1 MTRSFQKQQA
11 KRLKE
16 EKFNMLIEVINI
28 IIDNFAP
35 TIEVTGDTAIKTDL
49 ELDSFEIIKLICT
62 LEDKY
67 KINIHERDVVSLTTV
82 NDICNYIA
90 TK

>member
-1 MTRSFQKQQA
+1 MIKSFPKQQA

-16 EKFNMLIEVINI
+16 EKYNMLIEVINLI
-28 IIDNFAP
+28 NDNFAP
-35 TIEVTGDTAIKTDL
+35 TTRVTGDTAIKTDL
-49 ELDSFEIIKLICT
+49 GLDSFEIIRLICI

-67 KINIHERDVVSLTTV
+67 QININEWDVVSLTTV

-90 TK
+90 SK